1 MSMNGRLR
9 TGRLLVLI
17 LLAVALLAAGCGS
30 QASDDVVAEGLP
42 NLGEATTRGVDNAQ
56 RGLEPGQLAPDFV
69 VQFADGQKT
78 MLSDWQGKP
87 VVLNF
92 WATWCAPCRE
102 EMPEFVAAY
111 ERYQDDELVI
121 LGVNAQETAGQ
132 AAEFMRGFAMDFP
145 VALDS
150 RGDVQQLYNVR
161 GLPTTVF
168 IDREGRIVE
177 RWAGLLNQRMLEEL
191 LAEIR

>member
-1 MSMNGRLR
+1 MKIGRLWM
-9 TGRLLVLI
+9 LI
-17 LLAVALLAAGCGS
+17 LLAAAWLAAGCGS
-30 QASDDVVAEGLP
+30 QASEDVVAEGLP
-42 NLGEATTRGVDNAQ
+42 NLGEATTRGVDNTQ
-56 RGLEPGQLAPDFV
+56 RGLERGQLAPDFI
-69 VQFADGQKT
+69 VQFTDGQKSK
-78 MLSDWQGKP
+78 LSDWQGRP

-111 ERYQDDELVI
+111 QRYQDDDLVI

-132 AAEFMRGFAMDFP
+132 AAEFMRRFEMDFP

-168 IDREGRIVE
+168 INREGRIVE
-177 RWAGLLNQRMLEEL
+177 RWSGLLNQRMLEEL